1 MRMMLSWNAA
11 AERFAL
17 LAYGL
22 GRTHTPH
29 RYTRSTSPTPGG
41 RGPMGLGYGAGAKAR
56 VRGTWARYWPLEAK
70 ARPRC
75 GVPWPAPDASW

>member
-22 GRTHTPH
+22 GRPHTPH
-29 RYTRSTSPTPGG
+29 RYTRSTSPTLGG
-41 RGPMGLGYGAGAKAR
+41 RGPMGAWLWCRGKGPSTGHLGTVLATGGKGAAPLWRALACAR
-56 VRGTWARYWPLEAK
+56 
-70 ARPRC
+70 C
-75 GVPWPAPDASW
+75 